1 MYSGDIRG
9 TFAAR
14 HVVEVHLLV
23 ELNNLAVMTVARFIV
38 QTTID
43 FSSDWEEFTAMFRRS
58 K

>member
-1 MYSGDIRG
+1 
-9 TFAAR
+9 
-14 HVVEVHLLV
+14 VEVHLLV